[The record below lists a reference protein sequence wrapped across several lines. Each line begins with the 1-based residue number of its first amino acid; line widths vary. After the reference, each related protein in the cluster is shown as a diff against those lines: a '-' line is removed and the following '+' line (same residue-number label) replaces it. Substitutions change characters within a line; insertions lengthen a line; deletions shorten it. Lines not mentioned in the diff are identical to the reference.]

1 MPRLPKDDLLD
12 RARACL
18 IASAIGDALGGA
30 VEFMSLSAIR
40 AKHGPKGIT
49 RYDTAYG
56 RKGAITDDTQMTL
69 FSAEGLINAWKRGS
83 EKGIC
88 HVPTMVGLAYQRWMA
103 TQGEGAHPDS
113 MTGSERGWLVDLPD
127 LNHRRAP
134 GNTCL
139 SALRQ
144 WDHNEAN
151 NDSKGCGTV
160 MRSAPFGF
168 FPDSWRN
175 AWDCAALSHGHI
187 EAKASA
193 AIMAHA
199 ISLVLQGIELRGA
212 LLSAAAL
219 DKDSTKSAA
228 LIHHAVDL
236 ADQKADPDQTIKRL
250 GEGWVAEEAL
260 AVGAYC
266 ALFAGHDLHEGLR
279 LAANHS
285 GDSDST
291 GSICGNLMGGS
302 LGWKAVEAL
311 PPDLFEDLELR
322 DVIERMAQEMIE
334 VQF

>member
-18 IASAIGDALGGA
+18 IAGAIGDALGGA
-30 VEFMSLSAIR
+30 VEFNSLSSIR
-40 AKHGPKGIT
+40 STYGPRGIA

-56 RKGAITDDTQMTL
+56 RRGAITDDTQMTL

-83 EKGIC
+83 DKGIC

-103 TQGEGAHPDS
+103 TQGERAHPHS
-113 MTGSERGWLVDLPD
+113 LSQSERGWLVDLPD

-144 WDHNEAN
+144 WDYNEAS

-168 FPDSWRN
+168 FPDSWRH
-175 AWDCAALSHGHI
+175 AWDCASLSHGHI

-199 ISLVLQGIELRGA
+199 VSLVLEGIELRGA
-212 LLSAAAL
+212 LLSAADL
-219 DKDSTKSAA
+219 DIDSTRSSA

-236 ADQKADPDQTIKRL
+236 ADQKADPDQAIERL

-260 AVGAYC
+260 AVGAFC
-266 ALFAGHDLHEGLR
+266 ALLAERDLLEGLR
-279 LAANHS
+279 LAVNHS

-291 GSICGNLMGGS
+291 GSICGNLMGAV
-302 LGWKAVEAL
+302 LGWRSVEAL
-311 PPDLFEDLELR
+311 PSDLLDELELR
-322 DVIERMAQEMIE
+322 ETIERIAQEMIE

>member
-1 MPRLPKDDLLD
+1 MPRLAKDELLD

-18 IASAIGDALGGA
+18 IAGAIGDALGGA
-30 VEFMSLSAIR
+30 VEFMSHSSIHA
-40 AKHGPKGIT
+40 HYGSKGIT
-49 RYDTAYG
+49 HYDTAYG
-56 RKGAITDDTQMTL
+56 RTGAVTDDTQMTL

-83 EKGIC
+83 ERGVC

-103 TQGEGAHPDS
+103 TQGEKAHPDS

-144 WDHNEAN
+144 WNYNEAK

-168 FPDSWRN
+168 FPESWRH

-187 EAKASA
+187 EAKVSA
-193 AIMAHA
+193 AILAHA
-199 ISLVLQGIELRGA
+199 ISLVLQGTELRGA

-219 DKDSTKSAA
+219 GKDSTRSAA
-228 LIHHAVDL
+228 LIHHAVELSDHR
-236 ADQKADPDQTIKRL
+236 AETGQAIERL

-260 AVGAYC
+260 AIGAFC
-266 ALFAGHDLHEGLR
+266 ALYAGSNLQEGLR
-279 LAANHS
+279 LAVNHS

-291 GSICGNLMGGS
+291 GSICGNLMGAAY
-302 LGWKAVEAL
+302 GWRSVEVL
-311 PPDLFEDLELR
+311 PPDLLAGLELR
-322 DVIERMAQEMIE
+322 ETIEKIAAEMVE